1 MFLGRIE
8 TRFDERFVE
17 LACDLDAMQA
27 RWVDQQ
33 EAIESTR
40 KVMAKAPSQ
49 ENCAHYGRA
58 LQRGSEYL
66 RVMGQTDASMAL
78 KSACLEVWTALDR
91 TKAIFL
97 VELQQVQLHLQ
108 LNQPEHARV
117 MAQAHLTRC
126 TASDAL
132 SSYLPFVYRA
142 LGCAAG
148 ANHHW
153 VSARHWFEQM
163 LAQLSKGPLHTQA
176 QGLLAHLDDMSRR
189 DL

>member
-1 MFLGRIE
+1 MLLGRIE

-27 RWVDQQ
+27 RWVEQQ
-33 EAIESTR
+33 GVIESTR
-40 KVMAKAPSQ
+40 LAMAKAPSQ

-66 RVMGQTDASMAL
+66 RVMGQADASMAL
-78 KSACLEVWTALDR
+78 KSVCLEVWTALER
-91 TKAIFL
+91 SKAIFL

-132 SSYLPFVYRA
+132 SSYLPLVYRA
-142 LGCAAG
+142 LGCASA
-148 ANHHW
+148 ANHSW
-153 VSARHWFEQM
+153 MAARHWFEQM
-163 LAQLSKGPLHTQA
+163 LSQLKKGSLHTQA
-176 QGLLAHLDDMSRR
+176 QGLLDHLDEVSRR